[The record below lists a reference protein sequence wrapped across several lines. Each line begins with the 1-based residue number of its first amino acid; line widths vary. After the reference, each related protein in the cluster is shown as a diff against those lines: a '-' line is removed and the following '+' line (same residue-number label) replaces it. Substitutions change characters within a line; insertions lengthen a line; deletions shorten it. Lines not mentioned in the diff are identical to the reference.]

1 MCSSVSAIRPVL
13 SRVIRPV
20 LSRAIHPVL
29 TRAIRPVLSHAVL
42 SHTIRPV
49 LSRAIRPVPTR
60 AITLYSSVSPP
71 LHLLFCLVVWTTL
84 PGSFK
89 LKLLSVSPV
98 NLGTA
103 P

>member
-1 MCSSVSAIRPVL
+1 MMCSSVSAIRPVL

-42 SHTIRPV
+42 SHT
-49 LSRAIRPVPTR
+49 IRPVPTR